1 MTSRARIWWWFT
13 PPRIKAQVEQ
23 ADRQLIDAR
32 ETFARVADRD
42 QRVILVSQELDAD
55 RIRNGYAERIAHAL
69 GGKYRWT
76 T

>member
-1 MTSRARIWWWFT
+1 MNRRARLWWRLT
-13 PPRIKAQVEQ
+13 PPEIKAQAEQ
-23 ADRQLIDAR
+23 ADRQLNDAR
-32 ETFARVADRD
+32 ETFAKVADRD

-76 T
+76 

>member
-1 MTSRARIWWWFT
+1 MNRRARVWQRLT
-13 PPRIKAQVEQ
+13 PPRLAAQIEQ
-23 ADRQLIDAR
+23 ADRQLLDAQK
-32 ETFARVADRD
+32 TFAKVADRD
-42 QRVILVSQELDAD
+42 QRVTVVAQELNAD